1 MLVPQPKNA
10 PGNFISCWP
19 QLVLQL
25 WEMDFTSTAPKEAI
39 GGCLS
44 SDSNG
49 GRRPVRTCPSGIS
62 SPTQQ
67 LPASTPRAETPQGHP
82 REKCAAHASC
92 SLRSRRLGRP
102 AHHQRRPA
110 ESLTDRTS
118 PPSRARTVSNR
129 DGGRHVTN
137 VSYPRRQRRRLCPPT
152 PSPRTQRPCAKLTL
166 LPAAVSKAEGGCST
180 RKPRDTPRPLGSR
193 VGGWGLDAIAQ

>member
-25 WEMDFTSTAPKEAI
+25 WEIDFTSTAPKEAI

-82 REKCAAHASC
+82 REKSATHASC
-92 SLRSRRLGRP
+92 SPQSRRPGRP

-110 ESLTDRTS
+110 ESLADRTS
-118 PPSRARTVSNR
+118 PHARASPATGARTASNR

-137 VSYPRRQRRRLCPPT
+137 VPYPRRRRRRLCPPRARG
-152 PSPRTQRPCAKLTL
+152 PSAHARNSRSSQRRFPRWGG
-166 LPAAVSKAEGGCST
+166 AVRASHVT
-180 RKPRDTPRPLGSR
+180 RRGP
-193 VGGWGLDAIAQ
+193 